1 MAVSRLSIA
10 FLLESTVLC
19 GGVKV
24 VLNLAAS
31 LNQRGHEVEIISSD
45 RQPDWFKRKVAFTS
59 SDPFKCTGARF
70 DRVVSTTYRLA
81 AAHFRHNESGRH
93 WHLVQGFE
101 GGLSECRQMLPEID
115 MAYRLPIPRITVSQN
130 LAEKLALRYPQN
142 LFVPIG
148 QGLETN
154 FFYPPQEWRQ
164 KARHTPE
171 FLFLVGPLRISVKQV
186 ESGLKA
192 FGKARKKHPGLK
204 LIRISPVDTRQQ
216 EEKIAGKIN
225 EYYVHIHPEKIGE
238 LFRTRNAL
246 LLAPSGPGEGFGLPP
261 LEAMACA
268 LPAVVSDTP
277 GFRSFGEPADYARFV
292 KHNDYHDMA
301 AGVCELLSD
310 VDKREYYALRGPQVA
325 GGYSFESM
333 ADKFEKI
340 LHEYS
345 REKSAVGNHSGGPRW

>member
-171 FLFLVGPLRISVKQV
+171 FLFLVGPLRISVKQI

-268 LPAVVSDTP
+268 VPVVMSNIPSFTSFALP
-277 GFRSFGEPADYARFV
+277 GDYARFV
-292 KHNDYHDMA
+292 CHDEPEDMA
-301 AGVCELLSD
+301 AGICELIAD
-310 VDKREYYALRGPQVA
+310 QEKREYLARRGLQVA
-325 GGYSFESM
+325 AGYDYDSVVSNLLEVLS
-333 ADKFEKI
+333 KGKGLRTE
-340 LHEYS
+340 
-345 REKSAVGNHSGGPRW
+345 G